1 MEQAMHIGTIAT
13 RDVVFCQRDTSA
25 LEAAQLMRSNH
36 VGDLVVVEERSGMRV
51 PIGIVT
57 DRDLAVEVM
66 AKQVDP
72 NSITAGDIMTPDP
85 MVAVE
90 REDLVETIQRMRWKG
105 IRRMPVTDDR
115 GELMGIATLDDLVE
129 FLAQTLVDVSH
140 IGRLQQI
147 EEQSFRP

>member
-1 MEQAMHIGTIAT
+1 MHIGTIAT

-51 PIGIVT
+51 PIGILT

-72 NSITAGDIMTPDP
+72 NGVTAGDIMTPDP